1 MSTTKPQQKSGDKSK
16 QMKYEDLIKTPELVE
31 HRESLV
37 ARDLLLLWMIN
48 KCDTCSKSNTD
59 CVSSV
64 DHGKVTCDWC
74 CRKHWKCT
82 QFSCN
87 SRGEIKGKEKNI
99 PWAVFNGVGHSIYK
113 NLPKEYLLW
122 VEACCRVV
130 ESSREA
136 SVVTVVWPKGIAAQG
151 LTEYRYNPATLPKYN
166 ARKMLK
172 CKIVKGAQL
181 MSRLQNNDEGGEG
194 DEDKELEGEAP
205 EGDIAKEQDKEDV
218 SEQAKEEMDDPDD
231 SEGSAVDLM
240 PCKRSSYHMSR
251 IYKCRRIDSSP
262 AVDDD
267 LNVIQDYG
275 DAGLT
280 TNLELQAALDVPLY
294 EDELTTLMNFHT
306 EQSWPEI
313 TAEDTQERE
322 EQPYNNTAH
331 EEMAEQVEQMDA
343 VSRQAGDGEQPME
356 KASAMNA
363 PNILDINPAEYE
375 VSAIDRDNQ
384 VFAMRIHGLRMRHQA
399 LLSEEMTAWMLH
411 ERIERTER
419 ALTNLL
425 FSLAMG
431 VYELCGQSK
440 PKYWMSSN
448 LQRQCIIQ
456 KVSEVLLAMHL
467 STPQA

>member
-1 MSTTKPQQKSGDKSK
+1 MARSHVIGVAASTGSAHNLVATAVERSKGRRKTSHGQSLMVWDTPSTRICPRNTFFGSKHAAVWWSPPGKPQWSPSQ
-16 QMKYEDLIKTPELVE
+16 
-31 HRESLV
+31 
-37 ARDLLLLWMIN
+37 
-48 KCDTCSKSNTD
+48 
-59 CVSSV
+59 
-64 DHGKVTCDWC
+64 
-74 CRKHWKCT
+74 
-82 QFSCN
+82 
-87 SRGEIKGKEKNI
+87 
-99 PWAVFNGVGHSIYK
+99 
-113 NLPKEYLLW
+113 
-122 VEACCRVV
+122 
-130 ESSREA
+130 
-136 SVVTVVWPKGIAAQG
+136 QG

-218 SEQAKEEMDDPDD
+218 SEQAEEEMDDPDD

-240 PCKRSSYHMSR
+240 PCKRSSHHMSR

-363 PNILDINPAEYE
+363 PNVLDINPAEYE

-399 LLSEEMTAWMLH
+399 LLSEEMTTWTLH

-425 FSLAMG
+425 FRR
-431 VYELCGQSK
+431 V
-440 PKYWMSSN
+440 
-448 LQRQCIIQ
+448 
-456 KVSEVLLAMHL
+456 
-467 STPQA
+467 